1 MVLTTRVAIAKAGT
15 KSIKSTV
22 PEGIVEYLQLE
33 DKDEL
38 EWKMDVQEN
47 ERIAIVRK
55 KRNLDERTKRLV
67 KGFINSDKVKKNG

>member
-1 MVLTTRVAIAKAGT
+1 MVLITRVAIAKAGT

-22 PEGIVEYLQLE
+22 PEGIVEYLQLN

-38 EWKMDVQEN
+38 EWDMDTQNN

-55 KRNLDERTKRLV
+55 KKNRDERTRRLTLGYV
-67 KGFINSDKVKKNG
+67 KPEKVKKIG

>member
-1 MVLTTRVAIAKAGT
+1 M
-15 KSIKSTV
+15 KSTV
-22 PEGIVEYLQLE
+22 PEGIVEYLQLK

-55 KRNLDERTKRLV
+55 KRNLDETTRKLV
-67 KGFINSDKVKKNG
+67 KGFVNSDKVKRHG